1 MVSIVNRSQFI
12 QDTVKWAYNW
22 FDEKVI
28 GLHGKPS
35 LPTLNGAQQGRPT
48 MSTIDRKITNIR
60 SDLQYRI
67 AKNHKLEL
75 NHLFYT
81 TKREDYD
88 AAANRS

>member
-1 MVSIVNRSQFI
+1 M
-12 QDTVKWAYNW
+12 
-22 FDEKVI
+22 I
-28 GLHGKPS
+28 GLHGNP

-48 MSTIDRKITNIR
+48 MSTINRKITNVR

-88 AAANRS
+88 ETANRFRKQLFSNK